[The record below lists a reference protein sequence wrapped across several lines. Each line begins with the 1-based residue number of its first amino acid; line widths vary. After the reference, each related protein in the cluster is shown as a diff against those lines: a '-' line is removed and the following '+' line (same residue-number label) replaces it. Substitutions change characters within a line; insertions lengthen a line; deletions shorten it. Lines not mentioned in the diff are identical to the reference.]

1 VKLRLSQPELAQELV
16 QALNETD
23 CLAARTASNIVE
35 VFVPW
40 LEDGAAEG
48 DQAAAEILFFA
59 RAWGAGRPGFRVLL
73 EPR

>member
-1 VKLRLSQPELAQELV
+1 MRLRLSQPELAPELV

-23 CLAARTASNIVE
+23 CLAARTASDTVE

-40 LEDGAAEG
+40 LGDGAADG
-48 DQAAAEILFFA
+48 DQAAAEILFFV